1 MVKNSHFVGKQDTI
15 RSNIGIFAVK
25 MAKKDTI
32 RSKIDIFE
40 VKVVKNRHFQGEKW

>member
-25 MAKKDTI
+25 MAK
-32 RSKIDIFE
+32 S
-40 VKVVKNRHFQGEKW
+40 GEK